1 MSALIRLLFTAG
13 SHLAAGRLRHAGPH
27 SPTTLRPFS
36 TDGCSLFPDRSADG
50 KKDWHCC
57 CVQHDRRYWRGGPA
71 SLRLQADEE
80 LRACVATT
88 TGDMGLARV
97 MYAGVRVGGSSPLA
111 DELSLG
117 LWLGLW
123 AGHAPLTEGEQRRR
137 IGWRG
142 STLGRRGLGA
152 AQARSLASRRPK
164 QVHRHHVAQ
173 RSGARGGADSG
184 PRACS
189 DDH

>member
-1 MSALIRLLFTAG
+1 MSALIRLL
-13 SHLAAGRLRHAGPH
+13 SLLAATLLLAACATPGH
-27 SPTTLRPFS
+27 SPTTLRPFT

-88 TGDMGLARV
+88 TGDAGLARV
-97 MYAGVRVGGSSPLA
+97 MYAGVRVGGLA
-111 DELSLG
+111 HWPTSFRWG
-117 LWLGLW
+117 YGWGY
-123 AGHAPLTEGEQRRR
+123 GRGYAPLTEGEQREADRLEGEYAGATGFGRCPGAITGVSAPETGASAPRCSAVRR
-137 IGWRG
+137 
-142 STLGRRGLGA
+142 
-152 AQARSLASRRPK
+152 AS
-164 QVHRHHVAQ
+164 
-173 RSGARGGADSG
+173 GGADSG